1 MVLSDILLQVDELQ
15 KSVVYIKFSVKQY
28 FLILFSFL
36 FKIPD
41 RVRFGMPKC

>member
-15 KSVVYIKFSVKQY
+15 KSVVNITFSVKQY

-36 FKIPD
+36 FKISD
-41 RVRFGMPKC
+41 GVRFGMPKC